1 MNMRKKESTAN
12 GPSITEDMIE
22 SFPDVY
28 REYLNLESY
37 FTDARSMAFFSRK
50 NESNAWN
57 RFNELFQFFRFDDS
71 RHKYKT
77 IFWEGKQHVND

>member
-1 MNMRKKESTAN
+1 MMRKKESTAN

-37 FTDARSMAFFSRK
+37 FCDPRSPVFYSRK
-50 NESNAWN
+50 DDSKAWG
-57 RFNELFQFFRFDDS
+57 RFNELFQFFRFDSS
-71 RHKYKT
+71 RQKYKT
-77 IFWEGKQHVND
+77 IFWEGKQNVND